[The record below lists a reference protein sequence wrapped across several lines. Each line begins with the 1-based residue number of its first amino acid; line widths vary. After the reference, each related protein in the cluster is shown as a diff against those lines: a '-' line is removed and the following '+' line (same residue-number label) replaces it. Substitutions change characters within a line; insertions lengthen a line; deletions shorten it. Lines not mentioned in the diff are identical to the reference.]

1 MSDVNETNVTN
12 EEGTLEYLDRKMRE
26 ATDGKD
32 AEGFAKAYQARLEAD
47 TLMLRENR
55 KLKVERGGNRNQL
68 IGMFIGQVIGVALG
82 NFIKVKGDLIFQKN
96 AMLYEDAGKYVNT
109 RKWKR

>member
-1 MSDVNETNVTN
+1 MSDVKDNTY

-26 ATDGKD
+26 AEDGKD

-47 TLMLRENR
+47 TLMQRERAKNKIAR
-55 KLKVERGGNRNQL
+55 AGNRSQL
-68 IGMFIGQVIGVALG
+68 AGMFLGQVIGVALG